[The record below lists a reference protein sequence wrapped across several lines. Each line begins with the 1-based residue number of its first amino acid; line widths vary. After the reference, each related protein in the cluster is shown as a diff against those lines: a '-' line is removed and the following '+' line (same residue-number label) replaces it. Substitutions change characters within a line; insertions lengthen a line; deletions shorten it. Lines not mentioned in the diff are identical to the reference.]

1 MAYVPIGERS
11 ISVSV
16 VVREC
21 TKEEFRNGVVSGA
34 KKDPRVVGWY
44 DPYSPI
50 LDVTNTVKAVKANVK
65 SAKLTI
71 FGSNLDAIRLE
82 GPYDSLPPALSADQ
96 VVANWEKGE
105 EWERQRCPKNDKY
118 YWVIYPCRL
127 DVEYEVAPPEEE
139 KPTPTPSFWQQM
151 WQLLRGLFPFL
162 PEEPPIVPPELPT
175 Y

>member
-1 MAYVPIGERS
+1 MRVVVEVGVRT
-11 ISVSV
+11 ISVAV
-16 VVREC
+16 TTAEC

-65 SAKLTI
+65 SARLTI
-71 FGSNLDAIRLE
+71 FGSNLDAIRVE

-139 KPTPTPSFWQQM
+139 RPAPSPWLQM

-162 PEEPPIVPPELPT
+162 PEEPPIAPPT
-175 Y
+175 A